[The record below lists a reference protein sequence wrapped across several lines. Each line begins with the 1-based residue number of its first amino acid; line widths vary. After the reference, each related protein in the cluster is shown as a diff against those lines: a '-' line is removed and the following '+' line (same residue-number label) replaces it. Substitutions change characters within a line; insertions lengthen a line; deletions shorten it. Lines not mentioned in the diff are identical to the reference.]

1 MKIGSKRNVLI
12 VMGVV
17 VLATVGF
24 GLYAKADADAKAAQ
38 YQAARTEVS
47 SVVEEVDSLKLSDY
61 IGVYK
66 DGRENVKAM
75 RGICTAAS
83 RLAANIERSTLEP
96 SVGSLLSSEY
106 RAAEKAAVKGEEAL
120 RTLESSL
127 QSYAKRCDYYTT
139 SSESEVKVKDIK
151 ASPEYEQQITRGGTC
166 EFDSCIRAGHHQKF
180 AALWGRIHQLDAK
193 REAYYR
199 EANCPLKED
208 QEKFCA
214 QLVKSVA
221 ASADYS
227 KKYVVAVKAEN
238 RSRIN
243 ELARDKSVSRAIG
256 ELNKVAK
263 QLDSGAADANAFY
276 ASVMKRHEREL
287 REVAK
292 AFLEST
298 KATEGVVHG
307 E

>member
-12 VMGVV
+12 VLGVV
-17 VLATVGF
+17 VLAGVGF

-75 RGICTAAS
+75 RGICTAAAQ
-83 RLAANIERSTLEP
+83 LAEKIERDRLES
-96 SVGSLLSSEY
+96 SVGSLISPEY
-106 RAAEKAAVKGEEAL
+106 RAARESADKDEAVLGK
-120 RTLESSL
+120 LESSL
-127 QSYAKRCDYYTT
+127 RSYAERCDYYTV

-151 ASPEYEQQITRGGTC
+151 TSQEYEQQITRGGSC

-180 AALWGRIHQLDAK
+180 AALWERIHHLDAK

-199 EANCPLKED
+199 ETNCPLDEKY
-208 QEKFCA
+208 EKFCT
-214 QLVKSVA
+214 QLVKSMS
-221 ASADYS
+221 ASAQYS
-227 KKYVVAVKAEN
+227 KKYAAAVRAED

-243 ELARDKSVSRAIG
+243 ALARDDSVRRAIG
-256 ELNKVAK
+256 ELKKTAA
-263 QLDSGAADANAFY
+263 QLDPKAADANVFY
-276 ASVMKRHEREL
+276 ASIMKQHEREL
-287 REVAK
+287 REVATS
-292 AFLEST
+292 FNE
-298 KATEGVVHG
+298 
-307 E
+307 